1 MPSMLWLS
9 LAGMLLAG
17 CGDGSGNPRPPYS
30 PPRPLTEAG
39 KISPANLV
47 LPARP
52 VPPAPGMT

>member
-1 MPSMLWLS
+1 MLWLS